1 MLAMVFSGLLLGEAS
16 LPAESDRAEQL
27 LREALAAHGGQASA
41 STLRFALMRGTWSFL
56 SRGQVVKTESFEL
69 HAGPAGKLR
78 AHFSGAG
85 GERILVTNGEV
96 GWVRRGPELR
106 ALPRLE
112 IENRLFELNPILGLF
127 NRYLKG
133 RLSLPWDPQDDD
145 EGNVKRIRIYLE
157 PSPRQQGR
165 GCLRPLRRMYEV
177 QLDRQTG
184 RVARLVAFHLADSF
198 FSSPMETLSFRYGDF
213 RTVGK
218 LLVPFQI
225 EIHSQGPPYAL
236 VELDSF
242 ASSSKPPD
250 VSAP

>member
-16 LPAESDRAEQL
+16 LPAESDRAEQQ

-112 IENRLFELNPILGLF
+112 IENRLFELNPILGPSRRRGGQREADSYLPGTISPTTGARVSQATPTHVRSPTRPPDGAGGQAGCFSPRRLLF
-127 NRYLKG
+127 LIPHGNAV
-133 RLSLPWDPQDDD
+133 LSLRGLQDSWQTS
-145 EGNVKRIRIYLE
+145 GSV
-157 PSPRQQGR
+157 S
-165 GCLRPLRRMYEV
+165 
-177 QLDRQTG
+177 DRN
-184 RVARLVAFHLADSF
+184 
-198 FSSPMETLSFRYGDF
+198 P
-213 RTVGK
+213 
-218 LLVPFQI
+218 
-225 EIHSQGPPYAL
+225 
-236 VELDSF
+236 
-242 ASSSKPPD
+242 
-250 VSAP
+250 